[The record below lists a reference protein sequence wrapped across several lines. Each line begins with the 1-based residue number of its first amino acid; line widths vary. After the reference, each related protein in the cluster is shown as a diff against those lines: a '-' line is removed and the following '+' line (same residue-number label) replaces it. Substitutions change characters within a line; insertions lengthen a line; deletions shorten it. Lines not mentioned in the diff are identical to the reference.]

1 MAHLS
6 AVPIRLNDGSKVNG
20 LRVQELKAALVS
32 AGVPESEHTQSIAEK
47 LPQLKDVLSKSR
59 ASQGSFG
66 ALEDGRPI
74 GSLSVVDLKSSVA
87 AHGGDQHF

>member
-6 AVPIRLNDGSKVNG
+6 AVPIRLGDGRKVNG

-32 AGVPESEHTQSIAEK
+32 AGVPESEHTQSKADK
-47 LPQLKDVLSKSR
+47 LTQLNDVMPKPR
-59 ASQGSFG
+59 ALQGSFG

-74 GSLSVVDLKSSVA
+74 GSLSVADLKKLRC
-87 AHGGDQHF
+87 GTWW